1 MTLALIR
8 HVTPLIDRGV
18 CDAAE
23 AARRAILY
31 DATQSLALYEID
43 KFKSSAAYEKLARI
57 SRVCSSPLPRA
68 ALTAQKLFPHRR
80 DIEYLEALRE
90 FNLRIFPVPLIKMP
104 FDCWLV
110 LSRLLW
116 LCGMNHSDA
125 SAKEERRRALDM
137 VPSLLETDTAVI
149 AHGFVLR
156 VIRHSARQAGY
167 RLIYRFCEG
176 CFCVEIWQRAV

>member
-31 DATQSLALYEID
+31 DTTQSLALYETD
-43 KFKSSAAYEKLARI
+43 KFKSSAAYEKLACI
-57 SRVCSSPLPRA
+57 SRICSSPLPRA
-68 ALTAQKLFPHRR
+68 ALTAQKLFSQRS
-80 DIEYLEALRE
+80 IEYLEALRE
-90 FNLRIFPVPLIKMP
+90 FNLRICPVPLIKMP

-116 LCGMNHSDA
+116 LCGMNPSGA
-125 SAKEERRRALDM
+125 SAGAERRRA
-137 VPSLLETDTAVI
+137 
-149 AHGFVLR
+149 
-156 VIRHSARQAGY
+156 
-167 RLIYRFCEG
+167 
-176 CFCVEIWQRAV
+176 

>member
-31 DATQSLALYEID
+31 DATQSLALWQTD

-57 SRVCSSPLPRA
+57 SRIYSSPLQCE
-68 ALTAQKLFPHRR
+68 TAQKLFPQR

-116 LCGMNHSDA
+116 LCGMNPSGA
-125 SAKEERRRALDM
+125 SAKAERRRALDLM
-137 VPSLLETDTAVI
+137 PSLLEADTAVI

-156 VIRHSARQAGY
+156 VIRRSARRAGY

-176 CFCVEIWQRAV
+176 CFCVEIWQCAA

>member
-31 DATQSLALYEID
+31 DTTQSLALYETY

-68 ALTAQKLFPHRR
+68 ALTAQKLFSQR
-80 DIEYLEALRE
+80 DIEHLEALRE
-90 FNLRIFPVPLIKMP
+90 FNLRIFPMPLIK
-104 FDCWLV
+104 CHCRLV

-116 LCGMNHSDA
+116 LCGMNPSGA
-125 SAKEERRRALDM
+125 SAKAERRRALDL

-156 VIRHSARQAGY
+156 VIRYSARRAGY

-176 CFCVEIWQRAV
+176 CFCVEIWQRAA

>member
-31 DATQSLALYEID
+31 DATQSLALWQTD
-43 KFKSSAAYEKLARI
+43 KFKSSVAYEKLARV

-68 ALTAQKLFPHRR
+68 ALTVQKLFPQRG
-80 DIEYLEALRE
+80 IEYLEALRE
-90 FNLRIFPVPLIKMP
+90 FNLRIFPMPLIKMP

-116 LCGMNHSDA
+116 LCGMNPSGA
-125 SAKEERRRALDM
+125 NVGAERRRALDL
-137 VPSLLETDTAVI
+137 VPSMLEADTAVI

-156 VIRHSARQAGY
+156 VIRHGTRQAGY

-176 CFCVEIWQRAV
+176 CFCVEIWQHAA

>member
-23 AARRAILY
+23 VARCAILY
-31 DATQSLALYEID
+31 DTTQSLALYQTD
-43 KFKSSAAYEKLARI
+43 KFKNSVAYEKLARI
-57 SRVCSSPLPRA
+57 SRICSSPLPRA
-68 ALTAQKLFPHRR
+68 ALTAQKLFPQR

-90 FNLRIFPVPLIKMP
+90 FNLRIFPVPLIKIP
-104 FDCWLV
+104 FNCWLV

-116 LCGMNHSDA
+116 WCGMNPSGA
-125 SAKEERRRALDM
+125 SVGAERRRVFDL
-137 VPSLLETDTAVI
+137 VPSLLEADTAVI

-156 VIRHSARQAGY
+156 VIRRSARQAGY

-176 CFCVEIWQRAV
+176 CFCVEIWQRAA

>member
-1 MTLALIR
+1 
-8 HVTPLIDRGV
+8 
-18 CDAAE
+18 
-23 AARRAILY
+23 
-31 DATQSLALYEID
+31 LYEID

-68 ALTAQKLFPHRR
+68 ALTAQKLFPQR

-116 LCGMNHSDA
+116 LCGINPSGA
-125 SAKEERRRALDM
+125 SAGAERRRALDL
-137 VPSLLETDTAVI
+137 VPSLLEADAAVI

-156 VIRHSARQAGY
+156 VIRHSAWRAGY

-176 CFCVEIWQRAV
+176 CFCVEIWQRAA